1 MATLDWS
8 IIGPALGAGLLVLLS
23 HVPLGRQ
30 VLTRGIIFIDLA
42 VAQAAATGLLA
53 GRHWLHLHGF
63 WTTQACALAA
73 ALVCVLFLHW
83 LERFGNRIQE
93 AMIGGTFV
101 ALASLSMLLLAASPR
116 SGEHLSTSLSGQILW
131 VEATHLW
138 TLAGAALLT
147 LACMRLFR
155 HPLAAFYLPFCLAV
169 TASVQAVGIYLV
181 FASLI
186 FPALA
191 VVRLRANRALTLALI
206 TGTLGYL
213 AGLSASLVF
222 DWPSGPAVV
231 VALAVIAV
239 VANRLIAFADTGGIG
254 YNRANQT
261 HPHPEEH
268 S

>member
-1 MATLDWS
+1 M
-8 IIGPALGAGLLVLLS
+8 GPALAAGLLVLFS

-30 VLTRGIIFIDLA
+30 VLARGIIFIDLA

-73 ALVCVLFLHW
+73 ALACVLFLHW

-101 ALASLSMLLLAASPR
+101 ALASLAMLLLAASPR
-116 SGEHLSTSLSGQILW
+116 GGEHLSTSLSGQILW
-131 VEATHLW
+131 VDATHLW

-147 LACMRLFR
+147 LVCMRVFR
-155 HPLAAFYLPFCLAV
+155 HSLAAFYLPFCLAI

-191 VVRLRANRALTLALI
+191 VVRLRGIHALAAALV

-231 VALAVIAV
+231 VALALTAV
-239 VANRLIAFADTGGIG
+239 LANRAIGFADDHGFR
-254 YNRANQT
+254 YNRA
-261 HPHPEEH
+261 HSRHRYPEEH